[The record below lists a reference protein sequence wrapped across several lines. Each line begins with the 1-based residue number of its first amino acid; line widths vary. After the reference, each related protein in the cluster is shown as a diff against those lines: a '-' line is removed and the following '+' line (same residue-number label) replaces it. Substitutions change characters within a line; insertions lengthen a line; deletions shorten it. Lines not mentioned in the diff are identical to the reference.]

1 MSLEGWVENHSLKL
15 KATDRA
21 AAIDEVGVRKY
32 TTTVWNV
39 KTWSSTSHGESKESC
54 CQVAIWELQN
64 LTFLECDQFQ

>member
-32 TTTVWNV
+32 
-39 KTWSSTSHGESKESC
+39 
-54 CQVAIWELQN
+54 
-64 LTFLECDQFQ
+64 